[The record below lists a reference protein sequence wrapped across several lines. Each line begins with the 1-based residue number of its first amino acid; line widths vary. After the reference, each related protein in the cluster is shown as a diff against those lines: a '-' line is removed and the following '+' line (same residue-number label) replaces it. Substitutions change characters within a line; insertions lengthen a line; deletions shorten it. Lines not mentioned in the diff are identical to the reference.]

1 MPIEALQP
9 LLSFVAANIALI
21 TAVIYLATILV
32 KAAGYDETV
41 VFGLSYMEILAV
53 GVSGVFT
60 FLVISPSTGLENFLA
75 NISWWVFGYA
85 IIKPLLL
92 TQIVD

>member
-1 MPIEALQP
+1 MPIEAVEP
-9 LLSFVAANIALI
+9 LVSFITANIAWI
-21 TAVIYLATILV
+21 TAFVYVATILV

-41 VFGLSYMEILAV
+41 FLGLSYMEILAV

-60 FLVISPSTGLENFLA
+60 YLVITPSTGLENFLA

-85 IIKPLLL
+85 IVKPFLL